1 MLTSKQRA
9 ALRAMAAT
17 MQPIFQIGKNGI
29 GDETIRQIDAA
40 LEARELIKL
49 HILETANCTAR
60 EACETLCAATGADGV
75 QVIGAKCVLYRR
87 SEKHPRIELPL

>member
-9 ALRAMAAT
+9 YLRGMAAKL
-17 MQPIFQIGKNGI
+17 QPIFQIGKNGI
-29 GDETIRQIDAA
+29 SEETIKQIDAA

-49 HILETANCTAR
+49 HVLETADCSSR
-60 EACETLCAATGADGV
+60 EACDALCEATGADGV
-75 QVIGAKCVLYRR
+75 QVIGSKCVLFRP